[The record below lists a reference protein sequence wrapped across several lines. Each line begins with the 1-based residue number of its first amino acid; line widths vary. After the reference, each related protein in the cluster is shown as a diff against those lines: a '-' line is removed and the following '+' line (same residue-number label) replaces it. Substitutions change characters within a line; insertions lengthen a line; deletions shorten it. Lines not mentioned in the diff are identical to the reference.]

1 MIRRLFYILILSGLG
16 LTRLA
21 AMEIKV
27 EADRNPVALQQSFQL
42 VFSAPDDPD
51 SEPDFSPLRQ
61 QFDILNQQRSSQSS
75 WINGK
80 SQHSQEWHLSLMAK
94 QAGDLLIPPIAF
106 GKDVSKPLKIKVTE
120 QVQATESSADLF
132 LEAVIDTPKVYQQS
146 QALLSLR
153 FYRRVQ
159 MTQAKLSE
167 PELADVVMERLGE
180 DASYSTRINGTE
192 YAVTERKYAL
202 FPQQPGDLIIPAIT
216 VDAEVLNYK
225 GGRQGFW
232 GQAMTETRRIQS
244 KPIKVQVLPI
254 AAGFDSGNWLAAD
267 DLQLTEQWSD
277 ASMQVTAG
285 QPITR
290 TLKLTAHGATVAQLP
305 ELISLSLPAGLKT
318 YPDQPQLHEEKGSH
332 GLLATREEKIAFIAT
347 QAGDYQFPEVI
358 ISWFNTQTGQ
368 KQIARLPASKIQ
380 VLPAIVAAPQSSLPE
395 AEPLSS
401 QPVQHNDQLW
411 PWQALSAFLV
421 IAWGL
426 TTIYLLR
433 RSSKAPPEPVA
444 ESAKPIAHNQYRQ
457 MLEQACQSS
466 QPELARKALLGFFA
480 VGSLAE
486 IVGQQPVL
494 ADAVAELSHVLYAQS
509 SAVWQGDLLWQAFL
523 QIENARGQPS
533 AAKNAEGLEPLFKLV
548 S

>member
-216 VDAEVLNYK
+216 VDAEVLSYK

-232 GQAMTETRRIQS
+232 GQTMTETRRIQS

-290 TLKLTAHGATVAQLP
+290 TLKLTAHGTTVAQLP

-380 VLPAIVAAPQSSLPE
+380 VLPAIVVAPQSSLPE
-395 AEPLSS
+395 PEPLSS

-411 PWQALSAFLV
+411 LWQALSAFLV
-421 IAWGL
+421 IAWGF

-433 RSSKAPPEPVA
+433 RSSKAPPAPVA

-480 VGSLAE
+480 AGSLAE
-486 IVGQQPVL
+486 ILGQQPVL